1 MNNKTL
7 DKSTNSHLIE
17 LKITPKNL
25 PKIFDKIYRTV
36 GYKDFVK
43 GLLIW
48 DKNTS
53 GEQLTKKQ
61 INQLVGQWWDNE
73 TALSF
78 LNDTLVEL
86 FD

>member
-1 MNNKTL
+1 M
-7 DKSTNSHLIE
+7 IE

-48 DKNTS
+48 DKKTS
-53 GEQLTKKQ
+53 GEQLTTKQ
-61 INQLVGQWWDNE
+61 INQLVEQWLENE

-86 FD
+86 ID

>member
-1 MNNKTL
+1 MNNKNL
-7 DKSTNSHLIE
+7 DENTNFHMVE

-43 GLLIW
+43 RLLIW
-48 DKNTS
+48 DKKTS

-61 INQLVGQWWDNE
+61 INQLVEQWWDNE

-86 FD
+86 ID

>member
-7 DKSTNSHLIE
+7 DKTTNSHMIE
-17 LKITPKNL
+17 LKITSKNL
-25 PKIFDKIYRTV
+25 PSIFDKIYRTV

-48 DKNTS
+48 NKKTS

-61 INQLVGQWWDNE
+61 IDKLVEQWWDNK

-86 FD
+86 FN

>member
-1 MNNKTL
+1 MNNKNL
-7 DKSTNSHLIE
+7 DENTNFHMVE
-17 LKITPKNL
+17 LKITSKNL

-48 DKNTS
+48 DKKTS

-61 INQLVGQWWDNE
+61 IDQLVEQWWDNE

-78 LNDTLVEL
+78 LNYTLVEL
-86 FD
+86 ID

>member
-7 DKSTNSHLIE
+7 DKTTNSHMIE
-17 LKITPKNL
+17 LKITSKNL
-25 PKIFDKIYRTV
+25 PNIFDKIYRTV

-48 DKNTS
+48 NKKTS

-61 INQLVGQWWDNE
+61 IDKLVEQWWDNE

-86 FD
+86 FN